1 MKRKF
6 LLLVMMCLFGGLS
19 SLLAEETT
27 IKIGNKSTTS
37 QYFPARLRQSPVNA
51 NPNYN
56 YSSICQQIY
65 TADEIKNAN
74 NGTTPAGKISK
85 IAFKSATTNI
95 TTLDK
100 NVKVYMRNVD
110 ATTTTVDGS
119 WDTSDELKNNKV
131 YDGSVSI
138 DGNGYLVFNLSPA
151 FNYVEGKNILIFVDN
166 NRGTSGVTIAD
177 VKFEVMATNSKQAA
191 YTVSSTQTTNYGF
204 DANNW
209 PTCSGRTQKNVIE
222 ITFSSGG
229 STETPTAPT
238 LNYPSNSQESV
249 FNPFLRFTLG
259 SNTTHYQIQ
268 MGTSQDNM
276 TDLTGW
282 VEKTTSEVDY
292 QTSNLTYNHATTY
305 YWKVI
310 AKNEYDTISKA
321 SETRRF
327 TTEKITSAPEKIVVV
342 SPEDN
347 ATGLINPNL
356 QWNFSTYTEDYQLLI
371 DGEIKIDWTN
381 RGYGIN
387 SASYQ
392 TSGLSTG
399 EHTWQ
404 VNVRNSVDTTIGE
417 EYTFSIASLPD
428 NVTPVSPVDGATGV
442 TSNVV
447 RFQFAPNTTH
457 YRLLYSDAKDA
468 TANDMG
474 YISALQGGTGSTWT
488 STGGATEMEF
498 VIPFF
503 GLGKTL
509 YWAVDVKNDA
519 GKRAVYKTGNEAD
532 AKDVTI
538 YSFTVSSTL
547 PVTNTAPANGAA
559 NLDNPTL
566 TWKYNGNATHYQVY
580 FGTDANNLE
589 AKDWMERT
597 KEDVG
602 GVEEYN
608 ANGSFTTSNLDENTT
623 YFWRVDV
630 KDANENVYK
639 GETWSFTS
647 KLPVPQNVTA
657 DPDQVKPTFSTFGA
671 TRISWNIMN
680 GVQGYDVYLGTDKL
694 NAEII
699 PANTNYYDIKAN
711 ITSMILDYNMDPG
724 HSIYVYAVYESGVS
738 MSEAVIVKV
747 TGTGL
752 LDATVIEDINEDK
765 VAGATIT
772 LTQIEDEFGNT
783 ENLDVKYTFTTNAY
797 GDLSTESSSG
807 EKVLNGTYTINVTKE
822 NYIFEGSEP
831 VEITNN
837 GTTEVKLVISPNIP
851 GDVTPV
857 TPVDEA
863 TNVTSK
869 TIKFA
874 LAEGTEAYRFLYG
887 ETDKQVGE
895 QGMQPMLYYI
905 NGKTDNKA
913 TWVETNGATEAEV
926 EIPYITAGKTHY
938 WAIEVKN
945 AVGQRLFF
953 GDQYVLYK
961 DVAVYSFT
969 ANETLPVV
977 NTAPAN
983 GATNL
988 TNPTLTWEYKG
999 NATRYMVRLGESENE
1014 LYPYPNGDYQTR
1026 GEEETGSLA
1035 TASLKER
1042 TKYYWRVDVL
1052 DANDNAYKGDV
1063 WSFVSTLPA
1072 PVAKANTTQIVPT
1085 LSGTYGETTISWVAL
1100 EGVTGY
1106 NVYLGTEKLNAEIL
1120 SAETTEYTIA
1130 ANTLKLTHNME
1141 NGYDIYVEA
1150 VYELGNSMSKA
1161 VNVKVTGTGFLNA
1174 KIVKSFNKILGVDG
1188 ATIKLTQLED
1198 EFENVYENGAV
1209 TTFTTD
1215 ENGNLNNERVFNGK
1229 YAVEV
1234 SRKYYETYK
1243 GTIEFKQGQ
1252 ETKLEVTLKAESEY
1266 VFEVST
1272 NNNTFNSIHIYLEN
1286 IEWGT
1291 AQSGNYNVYL
1301 KNGEE
1306 VTMLGNYYFAPTAAG
1321 NDDIIS
1327 VYFIYEGWAN
1337 LSKGSYQFGVA
1348 KAEDQIN
1355 WSETVTRNYAVF
1367 ENDGNWSDE
1376 NNWTYNTLPGE
1387 NDEIHVRAAATI
1399 AKDEVITAG
1408 KINIE
1413 DDGRLTINGSLTAE
1427 AIYNNANANAVCLND
1442 GGQLRQGNADLSGVF
1457 NMNVTAPTEWDNT
1470 TNKDGWQFIASPFTD
1485 AKVEAWTT
1493 GSYYDFYK
1501 YDGTSQLE
1509 WINEKD
1515 TNNDFET
1522 VFVQGRGYLASHENE
1537 NIKLSGTFNNAT
1549 TYTWEGL
1556 TYNEAN
1562 DPSDP
1567 ESKDLANFY
1576 LLGNPFTFN
1585 MDMSAVKYESL
1596 VEGFA
1601 IVNAE
1606 GGYTYVGADQET
1618 TTIPVGDGF
1627 FVKVKEPNA
1636 TDEISL
1642 SYGIRSSREKSAN
1655 INLVATSKAGK
1666 DNVVINFA
1674 GQSEGFNKLQN
1685 FNDEIATVCVV
1696 ENGKAYGI
1704 YNCESDVNEIEVMF
1718 SAKQMGSY
1726 SLSFDINGEF
1736 ETVTLVDRM
1745 TGVETDMIEEG
1756 EYNFIATS
1764 NDMKNRFVVRLSNS
1778 MTATEEFLANFVY
1791 QSGEELIVN
1800 AEGTIQIIDMMGRVV
1815 YSAEHSNGSNRINV
1829 SEFNNAAYVVR
1840 VVNGNG
1846 VRSQKVVIY

>member
-1 MKRKF
+1 
-6 LLLVMMCLFGGLS
+6 MMCLFGGLS
-19 SLLAEETT
+19 SSLMAQGVT
-27 IKIGNKSTTS
+27 IGADGTALTDFFPTYVRNARTS
-37 QYFPARLRQSPVNA
+37 AYTHSLT
-51 NPNYN
+51 
-56 YSSICQQIY
+56 QQIY
-65 TADEIKNAN
+65 LASEINMPNGGTITEIKFRSNGKAVTRTLEVYIENTTSTNFDDKKFDAIESDALFSGEVNLAGTQVNGENWVTITLTKSFEYTGGNIIICVNDITGTKVVATSTDQTTRIQFYTYSASGKRSIVVQKAASADAKYTKNFSTNTATPKTVN
-74 NGTTPAGKISK
+74 NMIK
-85 IAFKSATTNI
+85 
-95 TTLDK
+95 
-100 NVKVYMRNVD
+100 
-110 ATTTTVDGS
+110 
-119 WDTSDELKNNKV
+119 
-131 YDGSVSI
+131 
-138 DGNGYLVFNLSPA
+138 LVF
-151 FNYVEGKNILIFVDN
+151 
-166 NRGTSGVTIAD
+166 GTND
-177 VKFEVMATNSKQAA
+177 
-191 YTVSSTQTTNYGF
+191 
-204 DANNW
+204 
-209 PTCSGRTQKNVIE
+209 
-222 ITFSSGG
+222 
-229 STETPTAPT
+229 STETLVPAAPT
-238 LNYPSNSQESV
+238 LNYPSKSQKDV

-259 SNTTHYQIQ
+259 DNTTHYQIQ

-282 VEKTTSEVDY
+282 VKKITTTSGVDY
-292 QTSNLTYNHATTY
+292 QTSNLTPATTY
-305 YWKVI
+305 FWKVV
-310 AKNEYDTISKA
+310 AKNDKNNDPK
-321 SETRRF
+321 ETSSSVYSF
-327 TTEKITSAPEKIVVV
+327 TTKQVTEKPGQITDADPNGKQDLQNPEFTWTFG
-342 SPEDN
+342 EN
-347 ATGLINPNL
+347 
-356 QWNFSTYTEDYQLLI
+356 TEEYQVII
-371 DGEIKIDWTN
+371 DGEAKTEWTN
-381 RGYGIN
+381 PG
-387 SASYQ
+387 SATTGSYQ
-392 TSGLSTG
+392 TSGLSSG
-399 EHTWQ
+399 EHTWRIDAK
-404 VNVRNSVDTTIGE
+404 NYKGTTTGT
-417 EYTFSIASLPD
+417 EYSFSIASLPD
-428 NVTPVSPVDGATGV
+428 NVTPVSPADSAQNV
-442 TSNVV
+442 TSNII
-447 RFQFAPNTTH
+447 RFNFAKGTDKYRILYDRGYGFEYLNGSDWKQTNNATT
-457 YRLLYSDAKDA
+457 
-468 TANDMG
+468 G
-474 YISALQGGTGSTWT
+474 
-488 STGGATEMEF
+488 EF
-498 VIPFF
+498 TLPEFEA
-503 GLGKTL
+503 GKKY
-509 YWAVDVKNDA
+509 YWAVDVWNSL
-519 GKRAVYKTGNEAD
+519 GKRSVHQNEDGDEAVA
-532 AKDVTI
+532 I

-580 FGTDANNLE
+580 FGTNANNLE
-589 AKDWMERT
+589 AKGWMERAT
-597 KEDVG
+597 EG
-602 GVEEYN
+602 
-608 ANGSFTTSNLDENTT
+608 GSFTTSNLEENTT

-630 KDANENVYK
+630 TDAEDPTADSISVYE
-639 GETWSFTS
+639 GATWSFIS

-657 DPDQVKPTFSTFGA
+657 DPAQVKPTFSTFGA

-680 GVQGYDVYLGTDKL
+680 DVQGYDVYLGTKKL

-699 PANTNYYDIKAN
+699 PANKNYYDIEAN
-711 ITSMILDYNMDPG
+711 ITSMILDYNMNPG

-747 TGTGL
+747 TGTGI
-752 LDATVIEDINEDK
+752 LDATVTEDINEDE

-797 GDLSTESSSG
+797 GDLSTETSSG

-837 GTTEVKLVISPNIP
+837 GTTEVTLVISPNIP

-863 TNVTSK
+863 TNVVTSK

-887 ETDKQVGE
+887 ETDKQLGE

-905 NGKTDNKA
+905 NGKTDNTA

-953 GDQYVLYK
+953 GDDDVLYK

-999 NATRYMVRLGESENE
+999 NATRYMVRLGESEDA
-1014 LYPYPNGDYQTR
+1014 LTPYPNGDYQTR

-1052 DANDNAYKGDV
+1052 DADDKAYKGDV

-1072 PVAKANTTQIVPT
+1072 PVATANSTQIVPT
-1085 LSGTYGETTISWVAL
+1085 LSGTYGETTISWKAL
-1100 EGVTGY
+1100 EGATGY
-1106 NVYLGTEKLNAEIL
+1106 NVYLGTEKLNAGIL
-1120 SAETTEYTIA
+1120 SAKTTEYTID

-1150 VYELGNSMSKA
+1150 VYELGTSMSKA
-1161 VNVKVTGTGFLNA
+1161 VNVKVTGSGFLNA
-1174 KIVKSFNKILGVDG
+1174 EIVNSFNKKLGVDG
-1188 ATIKLTQLED
+1188 ATITLTQLED
-1198 EFENVYENGAV
+1198 EFKNVYENGAV

-1243 GTIEFKQGQ
+1243 GTIEFKQDK

-1266 VFEVST
+1266 VFDVST
-1272 NNNTFNSIHIYLEN
+1272 NNNTFNSINIYLEN
-1286 IEWGT
+1286 TEWKS
-1291 AQSGNYNVYL
+1291 AQSGNYNVHL
-1301 KNGEE
+1301 KNGEGV
-1306 VTMLGNYYFAPTAAG
+1306 VTKLGNCYFAPTAAG
-1321 NDDIIS
+1321 NDGVIS

-1355 WSETVTRNYAVF
+1355 WSAAVTRNYDIF
-1367 ENDGNWSDE
+1367 DGEDSDW
-1376 NNWTYNTLPGE
+1376 NNPKSWKDGVVPGE
-1387 NDEIHVRAAATI
+1387 GANAHIFKPVTINGDVTVATVTI
-1399 AKDEVITAG
+1399 EEGG
-1408 KINIE
+1408 K
-1413 DDGRLTINGSLTAE
+1413 LTINGSLTANE
-1427 AIYNNANANAVCLND
+1427 VVNNGGAANALCLND
-1442 GGQLRQGNADLSGVF
+1442 GGQLRQTVNEKLNGVF
-1457 NMNVTAPTEWDNT
+1457 NMDVTAPTAWDNT
-1470 TNKDGWQFIASPFTD
+1470 TNKDGWQFIASPFTN
-1485 AKVEAWTT
+1485 AEVEAWTT
-1493 GSYYDFYK
+1493 GSYDFYK
-1501 YDGTSQLE
+1501 YDGTQQLE

-1515 TNNDFET
+1515 NTNENFET
-1522 VFVQGRGYLASHENE
+1522 EFVQGRGYLASHENE
-1537 NIKLSGTFNNAT
+1537 NITLSGTFNNAT
-1549 TYTWEGL
+1549 TYTWKGL

-1585 MDMSAVKYESL
+1585 MDMSAVKYNSL

-1636 TDEISL
+1636 TDVISL

>member
-19 SLLAEETT
+19 SSLMAQKTVTIDGTVGGYTTGASNNVPFNTNYKYSTSQQIYLADELGMTNGDIITNVAFYVKTKNMTLTRT
-27 IKIGNKSTTS
+27 IKIYMVNTELV
-37 QYFPARLRQSPVNA
+37 RLP
-51 NPNYN
+51 
-56 YSSICQQIY
+56 
-65 TADEIKNAN
+65 
-74 NGTTPAGKISK
+74 
-85 IAFKSATTNI
+85 
-95 TTLDK
+95 L
-100 NVKVYMRNVD
+100 D
-110 ATTTTVDGS
+110 AT
-119 WDTSDELKNNKV
+119 NKFIQMSEADLV
-131 YDGSVSI
+131 YDGEITIDANGKWYELDLDTDFTYTGNSVLLCVY
-138 DGNGYLVFNLSPA
+138 DYTGVDT
-151 FNYVEGKNILIFVDN
+151 GKNTTFNTYNSKVTDSEGNFII
-166 NRGTSGVTIAD
+166 RGVYKYSASAYDPTIASNCTITMTAGGNYMPQI
-177 VKFEVMATNSKQAA
+177 KFT
-191 YTVSSTQTTNYGF
+191 YSSG
-204 DANNW
+204 
-209 PTCSGRTQKNVIE
+209 
-222 ITFSSGG
+222 GG
-229 STETPTAPT
+229 STETTAPTAPT
-238 LNYPSNSQESV
+238 LNYPSNSQEDV

-259 SNTTHYQIQ
+259 GNTTHYQIL
-268 MGTSQDNM
+268 MGTGTGEM
-276 TDLTGW
+276 TALTDDW
-282 VEKTTSEVDY
+282 VEKTKNEVDF
-292 QTSNLTYNHATTY
+292 QTSGLQPNTTY
-305 YWKVI
+305 TWKVV
-310 AKNEYDTISKA
+310 AKNDKPTGVK
-321 SETRRF
+321 ETSSDVYSF
-327 TTEKITSAPEKIVVV
+327 TTKQFSFPGQITYAYPNGEQ
-342 SPEDN
+342 N
-347 ATGLINPNL
+347 LQNPNFT
-356 QWNFSTYTEDYQLLI
+356 WTFGADTEEYQVII
-371 DGEIKIDWTN
+371 DGEAKTEWTN
-381 RGYGIN
+381 PGSFTTG
-387 SASYQ
+387 SYQ
-392 TSGLSTG
+392 TSGLSSG
-399 EHTWQ
+399 EHTWRIDAKNF
-404 VNVRNSVDTTIGE
+404 VGTTTGT

-428 NVTPVSPVDGATGV
+428 NVTPVSPADGAQNV
-442 TSNVV
+442 TNRKIKFQLDPSTVKY
-447 RFQFAPNTTH
+447 RF
-457 YRLLYSDAKDA
+457 LYGEESADALA
-468 TANDMG
+468 YCGYGTA
-474 YISALQGGTGSTWT
+474 STWLET
-488 STGGATEMEF
+488 NGETEIEIEAPYF
-498 VIPFF
+498 VS
-503 GLGKTL
+503 GTKY
-509 YWAVDVKNDA
+509 YWAVDVWNSL
-519 GKRAVYKTGNEAD
+519 GKRSVHQNEAGD
-532 AKDVTI
+532 EAVAI

-566 TWKYNGNATHYQVY
+566 KWKYNGNATHYQVY
-580 FGTDANNLE
+580 LGTNANNLE
-589 AKDWMERT
+589 AKGWMERAT
-597 KEDVG
+597 EGTD
-602 GVEEYN
+602 
-608 ANGSFTTSNLDENTT
+608 GSFTTSNLEENTT

-630 KDANENVYK
+630 KDANENVYE
-639 GETWSFTS
+639 GATWSFIS

-657 DPDQVKPTFSTFGA
+657 NPDQVKPTYGVKYGET
-671 TRISWNIMN
+671 TIMWNSMD
-680 GVQGYDVYLGTDKL
+680 GVKGYNVYCGTTKL
-694 NAEII
+694 NSKLIG
-699 PANTNYYDIKAN
+699 ANQNSYKIEAN
-711 ITSMILDYNMDPG
+711 ADSKILEYNMDPG
-724 HSIYVYAVYESGVS
+724 YSIYVEAVFAEGTS

-747 TGTGL
+747 TGTGFL
-752 LDATVIEDINEDK
+752 SAIVTEDINNK
-765 VAGATIT
+765 GVAGATIT
-772 LTQIEDEFGNT
+772 LTPLEDEFGNKNNGET
-783 ENLDVKYTFTTNAY
+783 YTLTTDSY
-797 GDLSTESSSG
+797 GEYSSADINYG
-807 EKVLNGTYTINVTKE
+807 QRILNGTYSINVTKE
-822 NYIFEGSEP
+822 KYIYTGSQTVKIE
-831 VEITNN
+831 NN
-837 GTTEVKLVISPNIP
+837 KTTEVTLVISPNIP

-887 ETDKQVGE
+887 ETDKQLGE
-895 QGMQPMLYYI
+895 LGKQSMGYYI

-938 WAIEVKN
+938 WAIEVMN

-953 GDQYVLYK
+953 GATNVLYK

-1072 PVAKANTTQIVPT
+1072 PVATANPTQIVP
-1085 LSGTYGETTISWVAL
+1085 SASMTYGETTISWEAL

-1106 NVYLGTEKLNAEIL
+1106 NVYLGTEKLNAGIL
-1120 SAETTEYTIA
+1120 SAETKEYTIA

-1161 VNVKVTGTGFLNA
+1161 VNVKVTGSGFLNA
-1174 KIVKSFNKILGVDG
+1174 EIVKSFNTRLGVDG
-1188 ATIKLTQLED
+1188 ATITLTQLED
-1198 EFENVYENGAV
+1198 EFKNVYENGAV

-1272 NNNTFNSIHIYLEN
+1272 SKNTFNSIHIYLQN
-1286 IEWGT
+1286 TEWEA

-1306 VTMLGNYYFAPTAAG
+1306 VTMLGNYYFAPTAVG
-1321 NDDIIS
+1321 NDGVTS

-1355 WSETVTRNYAVF
+1355 WSETVTRNYDIF
-1367 ENDGNWSDE
+1367 DGEDSDW
-1376 NNWTYNTLPGE
+1376 NNPESWKDGVVPGE
-1387 NDEIHVRAAATI
+1387 GANAHIFKPVTINGDVTVATVTI
-1399 AKDEVITAG
+1399 ENGG
-1408 KINIE
+1408 K
-1413 DDGRLTINGSLTAE
+1413 LTINGSLTANE
-1427 AIYNNANANAVCLND
+1427 VVNNGGAANALCLND
-1442 GGQLRQGNADLSGVF
+1442 GGQLRQTGNAELSGVF
-1457 NMNVTAPTEWDNT
+1457 NMNVTAPTAWDNT
-1470 TNKDGWQFIASPFTD
+1470 TNKDGWQFIASPFTN
-1485 AKVEAWTT
+1485 AEVEAWTT
-1493 GSYYDFYK
+1493 GSYDFYK
-1501 YDGTSQLE
+1501 YDGTQQLE

-1515 TNNDFET
+1515 NTNEDFET
-1522 VFVQGRGYLASHENE
+1522 EFVQGRGYLASHENK
-1537 NIKLSGTFNNAT
+1537 NITLSGTFNNAT
-1549 TYTWEGL
+1549 TYTWKGL

-1562 DPSDP
+1562 DPNDP

-1585 MDMSAVKYESL
+1585 MDMSAVKYNSL

-1636 TDEISL
+1636 TDVISL
-1642 SYGIRSSREKSAN
+1642 SYGTRSSREKSAN

>member
-19 SLLAEETT
+19 SSLMAQETT

-74 NGTTPAGKISK
+74 SGTTPAGKISK

-119 WDTSDELKNNKV
+119 WDTSDDLKNNKV

-177 VKFEVMATNSKQAA
+177 IKFEVMATTSRQAA

-209 PTCSGRTQKNVIE
+209 PACSGRTQKNVIE

-229 STETPTAPT
+229 STAPGEPELNLPFNETTNA
-238 LNYPSNSQESV
+238 
-249 FNPFLRFTLG
+249 FNPLLRFTLG

-292 QTSNLTYNHATTY
+292 QTSNLTYNSATKY
-305 YWKVI
+305 YWKV
-310 AKNEYDTISKA
+310 KA
-321 SETRRF
+321 SNGGGADDPTAESPVYSF
-327 TTEKITSAPEKIVVV
+327 TTKQVTEKPGQIT
-342 SPEDN
+342 N
-347 ATGLINPNL
+347 AVPNGEQDLQNPKFTWEFGTDTEEYQVLIN
-356 QWNFSTYTEDYQLLI
+356 
-371 DGEIKIDWTN
+371 GEVVKDWTN
-381 RGYGIN
+381 PGSVTTG
-387 SASYQ
+387 SYQ
-392 TSGLSTG
+392 TSGLSSG
-399 EHTWQ
+399 EHTWRIDAK
-404 VNVRNSVDTTIGE
+404 NYKGTTTGT
-417 EYTFSIASLPD
+417 EYSFSIASLPD
-428 NVTPVSPVDGATGV
+428 NVTPVSPADSAQNV
-442 TSNVV
+442 TSNII
-447 RFQFAPNTTH
+447 RFNFAKGTDKYRILYDRGYGFEYLNGSDWKQTNNATT
-457 YRLLYSDAKDA
+457 
-468 TANDMG
+468 G
-474 YISALQGGTGSTWT
+474 
-488 STGGATEMEF
+488 EF
-498 VIPFF
+498 TLPEFEA
-503 GLGKTL
+503 GKTY
-509 YWAVDVKNDA
+509 YWAVDVKNGLGIRTIHDGGEEIA
-519 GKRAVYKTGNEAD
+519 
-532 AKDVTI
+532 I

-547 PVTNTAPANGAA
+547 PVTNTAPVNGAA

-589 AKDWMERT
+589 AKGWMERT

-608 ANGSFTTSNLDENTT
+608 ANGSFTTSKLEEKTT

-630 KDANENVYK
+630 KDANEKVYE

-657 DPDQVKPTFSTFGA
+657 DPAQVKPTYGVIYGET
-671 TRISWNIMN
+671 TIMWNSMD
-680 GVQGYDVYLGTDKL
+680 GVKGYNVYCGTKKL
-694 NAEII
+694 NSELIGAAQNSYKIE
-699 PANTNYYDIKAN
+699 ANADSK
-711 ITSMILDYNMDPG
+711 ILEYNMDPG
-724 HSIYVYAVYESGVS
+724 YSIYVEAVFAEGTS

-747 TGTGL
+747 TGTGFL
-752 LDATVIEDINEDK
+752 SAIVTEDINNK
-765 VAGATIT
+765 GVAGATIT
-772 LTQIEDEFGNT
+772 LTPLEDEFGNKNNGET
-783 ENLDVKYTFTTNAY
+783 YTLTTDSY
-797 GDLSTESSSG
+797 GEYSSADINYG
-807 EKVLNGTYTINVTKE
+807 QRILNGTYSINVTKE

-837 GTTEVKLVISPNIP
+837 GTTEVELVISPNIP

-874 LAEGTEAYRFLYG
+874 FAEGTEAYRFLYG
-887 ETDKQVGE
+887 ETDKELGE
-895 QGMQPMLYYI
+895 QGMQPMEYYI

-953 GDQYVLYK
+953 GATGNVLYK

-999 NATRYMVRLGESENE
+999 NATRYMVRLGESEDA
-1014 LYPYPNGDYQTR
+1014 LTPYPNGDYQTR
-1026 GEEETGSLA
+1026 GEEETGSLT

-1052 DANDNAYKGDV
+1052 DANNKAYKGDV

-1072 PVAKANTTQIVPT
+1072 PVAKADTTQIVPT
-1085 LSGTYGETTISWVAL
+1085 LSGTYGETTISWKAL

-1106 NVYLGTEKLNAEIL
+1106 NVYLGTEKLNAGIL
-1120 SAETTEYTIA
+1120 SAETKEYTIA

-1161 VNVKVTGTGFLNA
+1161 VNVKVTGSGFLNA
-1174 KIVKSFNKILGVDG
+1174 EIVKDFKPALGVDG
-1188 ATIKLTQLED
+1188 ATIKLTQTKD
-1198 EFENVYENGAV
+1198 EFENTEGLNVSYE
-1209 TTFTTD
+1209 FTTD
-1215 ENGNLNNERVFNGK
+1215 DNGTIETQRVLNGQ

-1234 SRKYYETYK
+1234 SRNYYETYK
-1243 GTIEFKQGQ
+1243 GTIEIKQGV
-1252 ETKLEVTLKAESEY
+1252 TKDFYTELVADPAN
-1266 VFEVST
+1266 VFEVSPRDIS
-1272 NNNTFNSIHIYLEN
+1272 FNSINIYLEN
-1286 IEWGT
+1286 SKWET
-1291 AQSGNYNVYL
+1291 APAGHYIVYL
-1301 KNGEE
+1301 KNGDNIEKIL
-1306 VTMLGNYYFAPTAAG
+1306 TSNQSNPNPYFSSFGVESIMFT
-1321 NDDIIS
+1321 
-1327 VYFIYEGWAN
+1327 YTGWAN

-1348 KAEDQIN
+1348 KVEDQIN
-1355 WSETVTRNYAVF
+1355 WSKPVSRDYDIFDGEDSDWDNPKSWKDGVVPGEGANAHIFKPVTINGDVTVATVTI
-1367 ENDGNWSDE
+1367 EEG
-1376 NNWTYNTLPGE
+1376 
-1387 NDEIHVRAAATI
+1387 
-1399 AKDEVITAG
+1399 G
-1408 KINIE
+1408 K
-1413 DDGRLTINGSLTAE
+1413 LTINGSLTANE
-1427 AIYNNANANAVCLND
+1427 VVNNGGAANALCLND
-1442 GGQLRQGNADLSGVF
+1442 GGQLRQGNSDLSGVF
-1457 NMNVTAPTEWDNT
+1457 NMNVTAPTAWDNT
-1470 TNKDGWQFIASPFTD
+1470 TNKDGWQFIASPFTN
-1485 AKVEAWTT
+1485 AEVEAWTT
-1493 GSYYDFYK
+1493 GSYDFYK
-1501 YDGTSQLE
+1501 YDGKQQLE

-1515 TNNDFET
+1515 DTNKDFEE
-1522 VFVQGRGYLASHENE
+1522 VFVQGRGYLASHENK
-1537 NIKLSGTFNNAT
+1537 NITLSGTFNNAT
-1549 TYTWEGL
+1549 TYTWKGL

-1585 MDMSAVKYESL
+1585 MDMSAVKYNSL

-1636 TDEISL
+1636 TDVISL
-1642 SYGIRSSREKSAN
+1642 SYTETRSSREKSAN

>member
-19 SLLAEETT
+19 SSLMAQEPVT
-27 IKIGNKSTTS
+27 INGTVGGYASAGSSNYVPFNTKYEYTTS
-37 QYFPARLRQSPVNA
+37 QQIYLKEELVGMKDGDQITSVAIHVKSVNGSCTRKIKIYMANITEDRFNTTTFYPFLMNTTDLVLETSITIDAKNKWYTLELTNPFKYTGNNILFCVHDVTGSKYMYNNNSSNVTFDAYRPNERENGVLVLRQLYKYASASYDP
-51 NPNYN
+51 
-56 YSSICQQIY
+56 
-65 TADEIKNAN
+65 TAAATS
-74 NGTTPAGKISK
+74 TTKFAYP
-85 IAFKSATTNI
+85 
-95 TTLDK
+95 
-100 NVKVYMRNVD
+100 
-110 ATTTTVDGS
+110 
-119 WDTSDELKNNKV
+119 
-131 YDGSVSI
+131 SV
-138 DGNGYLVFNLSPA
+138 
-151 FNYVEGKNILIFVDN
+151 
-166 NRGTSGVTIAD
+166 T
-177 VKFEVMATNSKQAA
+177 
-191 YTVSSTQTTNYGF
+191 SSTGYNSL
-204 DANNW
+204 NW
-209 PTCSGRTQKNVIE
+209 VQFTYT
-222 ITFSSGG
+222 SGG
-229 STETPTAPT
+229 SSETTAPTAPT
-238 LNYPSNSQESV
+238 LNYPSNNNQEYV

-268 MGTSQDNM
+268 MGTDQDNM
-276 TDLTGW
+276 TDLTDW
-282 VEKTTSEVDY
+282 VEKTKDEVDY
-292 QTSNLTYNHATTY
+292 QTSKLTPATTY
-305 YWKVI
+305 FWKVV
-310 AKNEYDTISKA
+310 AKNDKNNDPK
-321 SETRRF
+321 ETSSSVYSF
-327 TTEKITSAPEKIVVV
+327 TTKEITTAPGQI
-342 SPEDN
+342 
-347 ATGLINPNL
+347 TGAYPNGHQNLQNPNFT
-356 QWNFSTYTEDYQLLI
+356 WTFGADTEEYQVII
-371 DGEIKIDWTN
+371 DGEAKTEW
-381 RGYGIN
+381 IN
-387 SASYQ
+387 PGSFTTGSYQ
-392 TSGLSTG
+392 TSGLSSG
-399 EHTWQ
+399 EHTWRIDAT
-404 VNVRNSVDTTIGE
+404 NFLGTTTGT

-428 NVTPVSPVDGATGV
+428 NVTPVSPADSAQNV
-442 TSNVV
+442 TSNII
-447 RFQFAPNTTH
+447 RFNFAEGTVKYRILYDRGYGFEYLNGSDWKQTNNATT
-457 YRLLYSDAKDA
+457 
-468 TANDMG
+468 G
-474 YISALQGGTGSTWT
+474 
-488 STGGATEMEF
+488 EF
-498 VIPFF
+498 TLPEFEV
-503 GLGKTL
+503 GKKY

-519 GKRAVYKTGNEAD
+519 GTRAVYKTGNEAD

-547 PVTNTAPANGAA
+547 PVTNTAPADGAA

-580 FGTDANNLE
+580 FGTDANNLK
-589 AKDWMERT
+589 AKGWMERAT
-597 KEDVG
+597 EGTGLVP
-602 GVEEYN
+602 
-608 ANGSFTTSNLDENTT
+608 NGSYATTDLEENTT

-639 GETWSFTS
+639 GATWSFTS

-657 DPDQVKPTFSTFGA
+657 NPDQVIPTYGVKYGET
-671 TRISWNIMN
+671 TIMWNSMD
-680 GVQGYDVYLGTDKL
+680 GVKGYNVYCGTTKL
-694 NAEII
+694 NSELIG
-699 PANTNYYDIKAN
+699 ANKNSYKIEAN
-711 ITSMILDYNMDPG
+711 ADSKILEYNMDPG
-724 HSIYVYAVYESGVS
+724 YSIYVEAVFAEGTS

-747 TGTGL
+747 TGTGFL
-752 LDATVIEDINEDK
+752 SAIVTEDINNK
-765 VAGATIT
+765 GVAGATIT
-772 LTQIEDEFGNT
+772 LTPLEDEFGNKNNGET
-783 ENLDVKYTFTTNAY
+783 YTLTTDSY
-797 GDLSTESSSG
+797 GEYSSADINYG
-807 EKVLNGTYTINVTKE
+807 KRILNGTYSINVTQKDYIYTGSQTVKIE
-822 NYIFEGSEP
+822 NNKI
-831 VEITNN
+831 
-837 GTTEVKLVISPNIP
+837 TEVTLVISPNIP
-851 GDVTPV
+851 DDVTPV

-887 ETDKQVGE
+887 ETDKQLGE
-895 QGMQPMLYYI
+895 QGMQPMGYYI
-905 NGKTDNKA
+905 NGETDNKA

-938 WAIEVKN
+938 WAIEVMN

-953 GDQYVLYK
+953 GATGNVLYK

-969 ANETLPVV
+969 ANETLPVT

-988 TNPTLTWEYKG
+988 TNPTLTWKYNG
-999 NATRYMVRLGESENE
+999 NATSYMVRLGEREDE
-1014 LYPYPNGDYQTR
+1014 LYPYPNGDYQAR
-1026 GEEETGSLA
+1026 GEEETGSLT

-1052 DANDNAYKGDV
+1052 DANDKAYKGDV

-1072 PVAKANTTQIVPT
+1072 PVATANSTQIVPT
-1085 LSGTYGETTISWVAL
+1085 LSGTYGETTISWEAL
-1100 EGVTGY
+1100 EGATGY
-1106 NVYLGTEKLNAEIL
+1106 NVYLGTEKLNDEIL

-1130 ANTLKLTHNME
+1130 ATTLKLTHNME
-1141 NGYDIYVEA
+1141 NGYDINVEA

-1161 VNVKVTGTGFLNA
+1161 VNVKVTGSGFLNA
-1174 KIVKSFNKILGVDG
+1174 EIVKDFKPTLGVDG
-1188 ATIKLTQLED
+1188 ATITLTQTKD
-1198 EFENVYENGAV
+1198 EFENTEGLNVSY
-1209 TTFTTD
+1209 TFTTD
-1215 ENGNLNNERVFNGK
+1215 DNGTIETQRVLNGQ

-1234 SRKYYETYK
+1234 SRNHYETYK
-1243 GTIEFKQGQ
+1243 GTIEIKQGV
-1252 ETKLEVTLKAESEY
+1252 TTNLNVTLVADPAN
-1266 VFEVST
+1266 VFDVFT
-1272 NNNTFNSIHIYLEN
+1272 NEKENTFNYINVYLDN
-1286 IEWGT
+1286 SNWKT
-1291 AQSGNYNVYL
+1291 APAGRYNVYL

-1306 VTMLGNYYFAPTAAG
+1306 VTVIGSKDFVALAAG
-1321 NDDIIS
+1321 VEGITT
-1327 VYFIYEGWAN
+1327 VYFEYTGWAN

-1348 KAEDQIN
+1348 NVEDQIN
-1355 WSETVTRNYAVF
+1355 WSAAVTRNYDIF
-1367 ENDGNWSDE
+1367 DGEDSDW
-1376 NNWTYNTLPGE
+1376 NNPKSWKDGVVPGE
-1387 NDEIHVRAAATI
+1387 GANAHIFKPVTINGDVTVAT
-1399 AKDEVITAG
+1399 VT
-1408 KINIE
+1408 IE
-1413 DDGRLTINGSLTAE
+1413 DGGQLTINGSLTANEVVNNGE
-1427 AIYNNANANAVCLND
+1427 AANALCLND
-1442 GGQLRQGNADLSGVF
+1442 GGQLRQTGNAELNGVF
-1457 NMNVTAPTEWDNT
+1457 NMNVTAPTAWDNT
-1470 TNKDGWQFIASPFTD
+1470 TNKDGWQFIASPFTN

-1493 GSYYDFYK
+1493 GSYDFYK
-1501 YDGTSQLE
+1501 YDGTQQLE

-1515 TNNDFET
+1515 DTNKDFEE

-1537 NIKLSGTFNNAT
+1537 NITLSGTFNNAT
-1549 TYTWEGL
+1549 TYTWKGL

-1585 MDMSAVKYESL
+1585 MDMSAVKYNSL

-1642 SYGIRSSREKSAN
+1642 SYTETRSSREKSAN